1 MCGGAG
7 LRRRIPHMQAGT
19 LITPRLAEEAISSRL
34 TCLPIESLPLTQ
46 CVGGTLRENIYAERD
61 QPPFDR
67 VAMDGIAIDSGAARQ
82 GLRHYRIQAT
92 QAAGAAPLRLA
103 SSGSAIEVMT
113 GAILP
118 IGSDCVIPVEQIDVT
133 DGIANLKTSAQIG
146 AFRNVHRRG
155 SDGRQGALLLESGTL
170 LRAPEIA
177 VAASAGMARVRVSSQ
192 PAVMVISTGD
202 ELVEPGDPITDYQI
216 RRSNAY
222 AVEATLRKRG
232 FARIGDDHVRD
243 DAEMLRERL
252 ALHLTTHEVLVLSGG
267 VSMGKFDLVPTVLL
281 QLGVQEVFHKIAQRP
296 GKPMWFG
303 IGPQGQAV
311 FGLPGNPVSTLVC
324 LIRYVI
330 PAIAAAMGTKREVP
344 ERFALAAAVTYETP
358 LTYFLPVTIEHDDWG
373 RPWAHPHP
381 TNGSGDFLSLANTD
395 GFVELP
401 PGPNTY
407 AKGFVT
413 SVYRW

>member
-1 MCGGAG
+1 MCGGVG
-7 LRRRIPHMQAGT
+7 LRRRIPNMQAGT
-19 LITPRLAEEAISSRL
+19 LITPRLAEEAINSRL

-82 GLRHYRIQAT
+82 GLRQYRIQAT
-92 QAAGAAPLRLA
+92 QAAGAPPLRLA
-103 SSGSAIEVMT
+103 SSDNAIEVMT

-118 IGSDCVIPVEQIDVT
+118 VGSDCVVPVEQIEVA
-133 DGIANLKTSAQIG
+133 DGVANLKADAHIG

-155 SDGRQGALLLESGTL
+155 TDGRQGALLLESGTL

-202 ELVEPGDPITDYQI
+202 ELVEPGDPIADYQV
-216 RRSNAY
+216 RRSNSY

-243 DAEMLRERL
+243 DPDLLRERL

-267 VSMGKFDLVPTVLL
+267 VSMGKFDLVPRVLL

-344 ERFALAAAVTYETP
+344 ERFALAGSVSYETP

-373 RPWAHPHP
+373 RPWAHPNP

-395 GFVELP
+395 
-401 PGPNTY
+401 
-407 AKGFVT
+407 
-413 SVYRW
+413 